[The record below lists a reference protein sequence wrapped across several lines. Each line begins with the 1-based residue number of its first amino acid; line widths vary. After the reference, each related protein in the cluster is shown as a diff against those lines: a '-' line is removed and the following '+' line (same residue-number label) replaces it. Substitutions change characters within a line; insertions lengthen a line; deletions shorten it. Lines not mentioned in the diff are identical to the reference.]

1 MKTWDSARL
10 CSRRMRVSDFFFV
23 FVVYGQKI
31 TPLQS
36 SWQAIL
42 FSIIDFLFIPSFR
55 LHLPASAAAWQGQ
68 VVAASERRVPQ
79 VSRTALQL
87 RSAPH

>member
-1 MKTWDSARL
+1 MISSL
-10 CSRRMRVSDFFFV
+10 FFV
-23 FVVYGQKI
+23 GYGQKI

-36 SWQAIL
+36 SWQANL
-42 FSIIDFLFIPSFR
+42 FHIINFLFIPSFR
-55 LHLPASAAAWQGQ
+55 LHLPAAAAAWQDQ
-68 VVAASERRVPQ
+68 VAAASERRVPQ